1 MRRGW
6 SSTWRV
12 QPLKVNADTEL
23 DPALRRKPGVAFD
36 ESVLHL
42 DRTPHGVDHASELD
56 ERAVAGA
63 LHDTAVMGDGGVDQV
78 APRSPLSRDSA
89 ICALPSFGYESLD
102 FDH

>member
-23 DPALRRKPGVAFD
+23 DPALVRKPGVPFD
-36 ESVLHL
+36 ESVLRL

-63 LHDTAVMGDGGVDQV
+63 LHDTAVMDGDGGVDRV
-78 APRSPLSRDSA
+78 ALRSPPEPRQRYLRTPA
-89 ICALPSFGYESLD
+89 IRVRIV
-102 FDH
+102 